1 MTNLSFSAT
10 KQKALFLILAVLLAS
25 AFLFRN
31 DITGIYYDFFQKLP
45 ETRKIVS
52 NLLTKEIN
60 KGIADPEPL
69 RFFKDSPT
77 SLLTKEGI
85 FEWTNFHRKEGGVPI
100 LAENENLNMAA
111 KAKVQDMFEKQYFAH
126 ISPLGKGAGDLAE
139 KAGYKFIS
147 IGENLALGNFENDE
161 TLVKGWMDSPGHRA
175 NILNGGYSEIGIAVG
190 KGVFEERQTWLAV
203 QIFGK
208 PLSACPQPDEN
219 LAGSIE
225 NFEVQLETMQATIE
239 SMRLEIESTRPKK
252 GPVYAEKVS
261 SYNDFVGQYNEFIAE
276 TENLISQYNGQ
287 VELFNSCAKGG

>member
-1 MTNLSFSAT
+1 MAKFSFSTT
-10 KQKALFLILAVLLAS
+10 KQKALFLILAVLLVS

-60 KGIADPEPL
+60 KRITDPEPL
-69 RFFKDSPT
+69 RFLRDSPT
-77 SLLTKEGI
+77 SLLTKEGV
-85 FEWTNFHRKEGGVPI
+85 FEWTNSRRKEGGVP
-100 LAENENLNMAA
+100 LLVENENLNIAA

-126 ISPLGKGAGDLAE
+126 VSPLGKGAGDLAE

-161 TLVKGWMDSPGHRA
+161 QLVQGWMDSPGHRA

-190 KGVFEERQTWLAV
+190 KGVFEGRQTWLAV

-208 PLSACPQPDEN
+208 PLSSCPQPDEK

-225 NFEVQLETMQATIE
+225 NFKVQLENLQTIIE
-239 SMRLEIESTRPKK
+239 SMLLEIESTRPKR
-252 GPVYAEKVS
+252 GPAYTEKVN
-261 SYNDFVGQYNEFIAE
+261 SYNDFVGQYNQLIAE

-287 VELFNSCAKGG
+287 VKSFNNCVNQ